1 MKILKA
7 KYLIDENLNFLKDH
21 AIVFQ
26 KHITDIGDANN
37 MVKKY
42 QNAEVVDMKNS
53 IIAPAFVN
61 THVHLEFS
69 ANKSSL
75 VYGDFIVWLGSIV
88 KNSAFLAKK
97 GTPQVIEKA
106 IKSMLKSGIAS
117 VGAISSFGND
127 IKSLANS
134 PLNVVMFNEI
144 LGSNELYCEQSFDL
158 FLKRF
163 NESVKYKSE
172 RFIPAMA
179 IHSPYSVHPKLL
191 QKSLEFAKK
200 EKLVLST
207 HFLESKYE
215 KQWLEEGKG
224 DFENHLKKFVDNPK
238 PMYNPDEFFANFKGL
253 KTLFTHCV
261 YASNLKDFDKNHS
274 ITHCPRSNRLL
285 GDRRLD
291 LKSVLDFDVSLNIGT
306 DGLSS
311 NLSLNM
317 FEEIRAAIFTHC
329 DLSLNEL
336 CKKLFKAATIG
347 GANALS
353 LNNGVL
359 KKGYNSDIMV
369 LKAPQ
374 CDESSLLT
382 QMLLQTKNVK
392 KLYIGGDECN
402 F

>member
-26 KHITDIGDANN
+26 KHIIDMGDADTII
-37 MVKKY
+37 KKY
-42 QNAEVVDMKNS
+42 NNAEVIDMKNS

-88 KNSAFLAKK
+88 KNSAFLVKK
-97 GTPQVIEKA
+97 GTPKVIEKA

-224 DFENHLKKFVDNPK
+224 NFENHLKKFVDNPK

-274 ITHCPRSNRLL
+274 ITHCSRSNRLL